1 MSAKIRN
8 LAKAMDDLGINEVVI
23 LGNDEAKKEI
33 FRDIEQMIDGRKG
46 VDFSSPFPS
55 NNHGTAKKLGI
66 SGAIQIYGKTFHI

>member
-1 MSAKIRN
+1 
-8 LAKAMDDLGINEVVI
+8 
-23 LGNDEAKKEI
+23 
-33 FRDIEQMIDGRKG
+33 MIDGRKG